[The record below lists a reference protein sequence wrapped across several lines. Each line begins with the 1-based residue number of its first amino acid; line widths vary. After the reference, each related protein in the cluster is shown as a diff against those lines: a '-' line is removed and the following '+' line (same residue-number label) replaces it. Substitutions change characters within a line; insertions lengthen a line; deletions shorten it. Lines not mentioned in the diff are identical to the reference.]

1 MEIIRRF
8 EAHLLILFYLFLL
21 LQPVFGPIPE
31 LLLVPIVIYCL
42 LISRYAYDA
51 KNLLISVCIIVSST
65 LIIFLY
71 LKARQLEISSWFLI
85 VGIFDILFISVL
97 LLTEA
102 KKLKS
107 SLNKN
112 SYWLTIILS
121 GFIILKLISPLI
133 TIRNFE
139 ATWINYPIVMLA
151 GHVFINERKTNRK
164 ALTNLLKVILILN
177 SLMILI
183 DIKKMLENI
192 I

>member
-21 LQPVFGPIPE
+21 LLPVFGPTPE

-71 LKARQLEISSWFLI
+71 LKAQQLEISSWFLI